1 MLEGLEFGEVYEK
14 WNVNTVL
21 EILVGAF
28 EPRNSGQQNRCTDW
42 VELLSCQSLRRLR
55 TASFKEVRAAAPIEP
70 FDVVAATHPD

>member
-28 EPRNSGQQNRCTDW
+28 QPRNSEQQ
-42 VELLSCQSLRRLR
+42 LLRQ
-55 TASFKEVRAAAPIEP
+55 
-70 FDVVAATHPD
+70 